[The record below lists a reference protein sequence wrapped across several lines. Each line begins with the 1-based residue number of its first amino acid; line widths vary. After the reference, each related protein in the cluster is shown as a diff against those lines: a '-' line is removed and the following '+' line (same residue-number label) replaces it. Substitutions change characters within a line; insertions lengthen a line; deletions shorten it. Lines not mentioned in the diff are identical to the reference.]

1 MATGVSGAR
10 FDGWRVV
17 AGAFIVLGT
26 TSGLAFYNLGLYLTA
41 LKDEHG
47 FSEGPLSLATATVF
61 ALGGVLGIP
70 IGAEMQRRDPRRLY
84 VVGAA
89 AGAISLLL
97 LGSITEIWQVY
108 ASYALLA
115 LGFATAGL
123 VPTYSIITRWFERRR
138 AVALSI
144 ASTGLSMGGIVF
156 TPLFEWVIDE
166 RGLSGAAPWLALA
179 WAVGVLVPAALLIR
193 PDPISLGQHPDGIAP
208 TEAGDGPAA
217 LDGWDFEPAV
227 RTNFFL
233 TVSVAYVLVM
243 GSQVA
248 GIVHVFNLVDGRVDS
263 DTAAT
268 AVSIVAL
275 SSIVARLVG
284 GVVATRVA
292 LRPFTVVFCFVQGAG
307 LALLGMVE
315 GSAALLVAAAVFGSS
330 VGNLLMLQPLL
341 LSGAFGARNYPRIY
355 ARANAITSIGLVTG
369 PAAVGVLRDA
379 LDSYRV
385 PYALAASAAIGA
397 GLVLALFTRDPQ
409 TAGGTEAVATTSSP

>member
-1 MATGVSGAR
+1 MSETR

-17 AGAFIVLGT
+17 AGAFILLGT

-47 FSEGPLSLATATVF
+47 FSEGPLSLATVTVF

-70 IGAEMQRRDPRRLY
+70 IGAYIQRSDPRRLFA
-84 VVGAA
+84 VGAA
-89 AGAISLLL
+89 AGAISLYL
-97 LGSITEIWQVY
+97 LGSITEIWQIY

-123 VPTYSIITRWFERRR
+123 VPTYSIVTRWFDRRR
-138 AVALSI
+138 AVAMSI
-144 ASTGLSMGGIVF
+144 ASTGLSTGGIVF

-166 RGLSGAAPWLALA
+166 QGLDGAAPWLAIA
-179 WAVGVLVPAALLIR
+179 WVVGIMVPTLFLIR
-193 PDPISLGQHPDGIAP
+193 PDPISVGQHPDGVAP
-208 TEAGDGPAA
+208 TEPSDGPPQ

-233 TVSVAYVLVM
+233 TVSAAYILVM
-243 GSQVA
+243 GSQVG
-248 GIVHVFNLVDGRVDS
+248 GIVHIFNLVDGRVGS

-268 AVSIVAL
+268 AVSIVAF
-275 SSIVARLVG
+275 SSIIARLLG
-284 GVVATRVA
+284 GFIATRVA
-292 LRPFTVVFCFVQGAG
+292 LRPFTIVFCFVQAAG
-307 LALLGMVE
+307 LLLLGNLDGNV
-315 GSAALLVAAAVFGSS
+315 GLLAAAAVFGAS

-355 ARANAITSIGLVTG
+355 ARANAITAIGLVTG
-369 PAAVGVLRDA
+369 PAAIGILKDA

-385 PYALAASAAIGA
+385 PYALAALAAAGA
-397 GLVLALFTRDPQ
+397 GLVLAVLTRDPE
-409 TAGGTEAVATTSSP
+409 TAGGADAVPAASAP